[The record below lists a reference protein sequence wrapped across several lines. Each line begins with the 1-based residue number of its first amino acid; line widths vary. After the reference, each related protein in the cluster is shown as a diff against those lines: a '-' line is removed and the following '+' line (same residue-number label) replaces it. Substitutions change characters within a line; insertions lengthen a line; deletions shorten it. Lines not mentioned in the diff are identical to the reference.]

1 MREMKASW
9 RQVLGRLLARASDG
23 PRSSGDA
30 EAASV
35 YVLAGLEGLAL
46 ERLDRGETPALKRA
60 RELFVRSSGAVLG
73 G

>member
-1 MREMKASW
+1 
-9 RQVLGRLLARASDG
+9 
-23 PRSSGDA
+23 
-30 EAASV
+30 V

-60 RELFVRSSGAVLG
+60 RELFVRSAGAALG